1 MRKRPVGRRGRMM
14 VWNASRTALRQNNRP
29 AIKAAARMAH
39 SNGRCGDRESQGQ
52 SAIDLRLVLNKLIFA
67 NLTHRPVRT
76 LLSVLAIAVEVTMIL
91 TLVGVSHGTL
101 DSTKDRAKAVGADIM
116 VRPRGTSVMA
126 ALSSAPMSD
135 KYLGLL
141 QQQPHVVAVTGTV
154 VQSLTFPDS
163 ITGLDF
169 AAFNKMSGGFS
180 YIKGGDPVNADDM
193 VVDEDYAQKNH
204 LRVAGKLKLAAHEW
218 TISGIAEG
226 GKLARICVKLKTLQD
241 LVGTPGHLTVI
252 WVKLDD
258 PKLAD
263 QVADQLK
270 GALGNDQIYSI
281 NELMDAYSISNIGM
295 LRDFIDVVIAVAMI
309 FGFIVV
315 CIVMYTAVLE
325 RTREIGIIKAVG
337 GSSGLVLSIL
347 LRETVLLAVLG
358 TLTGIVLTYG
368 AQWMMKHFEPGSLV
382 QETVYTWWPIAGA
395 IAIVGSML
403 GAVVPGIKA
412 VQQDVTEAL
421 SYE

>member
-1 MRKRPVGRRGRMM
+1 M
-14 VWNASRTALRQNNRP
+14 
-29 AIKAAARMAH
+29 
-39 SNGRCGDRESQGQ
+39 
-52 SAIDLRLVLNKLIFA
+52 LNKLIFA

-169 AAFNKMSGGFS
+169 AAFNKMSGGFR
-180 YIKGGDPVNADDM
+180 YVKGGDPVNADDM

-204 LRVAGKLKLAAHEW
+204 LHVGGKLKLAAHEW
-218 TISGIAEG
+218 NISGIAEG

-258 PKLAD
+258 PKVAD

-281 NELMDAYSISNIGM
+281 NELMDAYSISNVGM
-295 LRDFIDVVIAVAMI
+295 LKDFIWVVITVAMI
-309 FGFIVV
+309 VGFIVV
-315 CIVMYTAVLE
+315 FMAMYTAVLE

-382 QETVYTWWPIAGA
+382 QETVYAWWPIAGA

-403 GAVVPGIKA
+403 GAVVPGIRA

>member
-76 LLSVLAIAVEVTMIL
+76 LLCVLAIAVEVTMIL

-116 VRPRGTSVMA
+116 VRPQGSSVMSS
-126 ALSSAPMSD
+126 LSGAPMPD
-135 KYLGLL
+135 EYLALVM
-141 QQQPHVVAVTGTV
+141 QQPHVAAATGTV

-169 AAFNKMSGGFS
+169 AAFNKMSGGFQ
-180 YIKGGDPVNADDM
+180 YIKGGDPVNDDDM
-193 VVDEDYAQKNH
+193 VVDEDYAQQHH
-204 LRVAGKLKLAAHEW
+204 LRVGSKITLIAHEW

-226 GKLARICVKLKTLQD
+226 GKLARICVKLKTLQKYE
-241 LVGTPGHLTVI
+241 GTPGHLTLMY
-252 WVKLDD
+252 VKLGD
-258 PKLAD
+258 PRLAD
-263 QVADQLK
+263 QVAEQLK
-270 GALGNDQIYSI
+270 VALNDNQIYSI
-281 NELMDAYSISNIGM
+281 NALMDAYSISNIGM
-295 LRDFIDVVIAVAMI
+295 LRDFIWVVIAVAVI
-309 FGFIVV
+309 VGFIVV
-315 CIVMYTAVLE
+315 FMAMYTAVLE

-337 GSSGLVLSIL
+337 GSSGLVLNIL
-347 LRETVLLAVLG
+347 LRETVLLAVSG
-358 TLTGIVLTYG
+358 TIVGIVLTYG
-368 AQWMMKHFEPGSLV
+368 AQLAMKYYPGNLV
-382 QETVYTWWPIAGA
+382 QETVYLWWPITCA
-395 IAIVGSML
+395 IAVVGAML
-403 GAVVPGIKA
+403 GAAVPAMKA
-412 VQQDVTEAL
+412 MKQDVTEAL

>member
-1 MRKRPVGRRGRMM
+1 MIGRPWPERRSG
-14 VWNASRTALRQNNRP
+14 
-29 AIKAAARMAH
+29 
-39 SNGRCGDRESQGQ
+39 
-52 SAIDLRLVLNKLIFA
+52 IDWRAVLNKLIFA

-101 DSTKDRAKAVGADIM
+101 NSTKDRAKAVGADIM
-116 VRPRGTSVMA
+116 VRPPGTSVMA
-126 ALSSAPMSD
+126 SLSGAPMSD
-135 KYLGLL
+135 KYLGLML
-141 QQQPHVVAVTGTV
+141 QQPHVVAATGTV
-154 VQSLTFPDS
+154 VQSLQFPDS
-163 ITGLDF
+163 ITGIDF
-169 AAFNKMSGGFS
+169 AAFNRMSGGFQ
-180 YIKGGDPVNADDM
+180 YIKGGDPVDDDDM
-193 VVDEDYAQKNH
+193 IVDEDYAQKNH
-204 LRVAGKLKLAAHEW
+204 LHMGSKIKLIAHEW

-226 GKLARICVKLKTLQD
+226 GKLARIGVKLKTLQEIE
-241 LVGTPGHLTVI
+241 GTPGHLTLLY
-252 WVKLDD
+252 VKLDD

-263 QVADQLK
+263 QVASQLK
-270 GALGNDQIYSI
+270 GTLHDDQVYSI
-281 NELMDAYSISNIGM
+281 NALMDAYSISNVGM
-295 LRDFIDVVIAVAMI
+295 LRDFIWVVITVAVI
-309 FGFIVV
+309 VGFIVV
-315 CIVMYTAVLE
+315 FMAMYTAVLE

-382 QETVYTWWPIAGA
+382 QETVYYWWPIAGA

>member
-1 MRKRPVGRRGRMM
+1 LGAHGPKGEVGID
-14 VWNASRTALRQNNRP
+14 W
-29 AIKAAARMAH
+29 
-39 SNGRCGDRESQGQ
+39 
-52 SAIDLRLVLNKLIFA
+52 SAVLNKLIFA

-101 DSTKDRAKAVGADIM
+101 DSTKNRAKAVGADVV
-116 VRPRGTSVMA
+116 VRPTGSSVMSS
-126 ALSSAPMSD
+126 LSGAPLSD
-135 KYLGLL
+135 KYLPLL
-141 QQQPHVVAVTGTV
+141 MQQPHVTAVTGLV
-154 VQSLTFPDS
+154 VQSLQFPDS
-163 ITGLDF
+163 VFGIDF
-169 AAFNKMSGGFS
+169 AAFNKMSGGFE
-180 YIKGGDPVNADDM
+180 YLKGRDPVNDDDI
-193 VVDEDYAQKNH
+193 VVDEDYAQKHH
-204 LRVAGKLKLAAHEW
+204 LHVGSNIQLVAHEW
-218 TISGIAEG
+218 NVSGISDG
-226 GKLARICVKLKTLQD
+226 GKLARICVKLKVLQEIE
-241 LVGTPGHLTVI
+241 GTPGHLTMI
-252 WVKLDD
+252 YVKLDD
-258 PKLAD
+258 PALAD

-270 GALGNDQIYSI
+270 GTLHDDQIYSM
-281 NELMDAYSISNIGM
+281 NALMDALSISNIGM
-295 LRDFIDVVIAVAMI
+295 LRDFIDVVIFVAMVV
-309 FGFIVV
+309 GFIVV
-315 CIVMYTAVLE
+315 FMAMYTAVLE